1 MEITTENQIMELNH
15 ETAMRL
21 WNKQFGKSNEVFD
34 YAGRKIMKGAYN
46 QRNSQFGWN
55 VDHIFP
61 ESKGGKTTDANLI
74 CCHILTND
82 EKADK
87 FPSFVANGK
96 RFNAVR
102 VENHYE
108 IQPVN
113 EDSNGNQN
121 ASKESNAEDE
131 VNLFDS
137 AAGIRLFK
145 HLKGIQNKS
154 RWVGTVTIR
163 IKNVGNTALL
173 DFVGYIFDDE
183 NISYGENDDLITVVV
198 KDYDMPYRSDI
209 SNLLDKCILLHTY
222 FKHYFQPMGYL
233 DSYQINFDV
242 ECFKNKI
249 DMCKGARTNS
259 YSYFGSSY
267 SALSNALYINS
278 LVYRN
283 TEAKDDMPNATFDG
297 DDETEYDYYYTNLA
311 KNLDKEVNGD

>member
-1 MEITTENQIMELNH
+1 MELNH

-82 EKADK
+82 EKANK

-121 ASKESNAEDE
+121 VSKESATEDE

-137 AAGIRLFK
+137 AAGIRLFE
-145 HLKGIQNKS
+145 HLKGIQNKP

-163 IKNVGNTALL
+163 IKKVASTAVTGFIEEVFKSE
-173 DFVGYIFDDE
+173 D
-183 NISYGENDDLITVVV
+183 ISYASSEYLTVITARN
-198 KDYDMPYRSDI
+198 YDMSSPAEAEE
-209 SNLLDKCILLHTY
+209 LLERCILLNTY
-222 FKHYFQPMGYL
+222 LGHYFLPLNYL
-233 DSYQINFDV
+233 DSYQIHFDM
-242 ECFKNKI
+242 ECYENRNEMYKREYLKDHAKYVPDYFN
-249 DMCKGARTNS
+249 AS
-259 YSYFGSSY
+259 YMIKLPN
-267 SALSNALYINS
+267 ALSING
-278 LVYRN
+278 LVYLN
-283 TEAKDDMPNATFDG
+283 TDAKKNMPNVSIADTQDVP
-297 DDETEYDYYYTNLA
+297 YDYCYTNLA